1 MHPIKRLSSSMGW
14 GGCDRGIE
22 VGLGWV
28 SAISFRGRYIDYCI
42 RTKMSHIFDSKEK
55 QIFLPIAEFVTVSV
69 VSLKESQ

>member
-1 MHPIKRLSSSMGW
+1 MHPIKRLRSSMGW
-14 GGCDRGIE
+14 GGCARGVE

-42 RTKMSHIFDSKEK
+42 RTKMSHIVGSKEK
-55 QIFLPIAEFVTVSV
+55 EIFLPIAEFVTVSV

>member
-1 MHPIKRLSSSMGW
+1 MHPIKRLRLSIGW
-14 GGCDRGIE
+14 VGCGSGFE

-42 RTKMSHIFDSKEK
+42 RTKMSHIFGSKEK

>member
-1 MHPIKRLSSSMGW
+1 MHPIKRLRSSMGR
-14 GGCDRGIE
+14 GGCGRGFE

-42 RTKMSHIFDSKEK
+42 RTKMSHIFGSKEK